1 MVLNKEELF
10 IEDKNNEV
18 YIKSKY
24 IAFQIAGILNKKNER
39 LIDYNLV
46 YEVVKLEVK
55 NEKLIDDVVRAT
67 ISLLEDKYGI
77 LFDFNKN
84 IEKNI

>member
-10 IEDKNNEV
+10 IEDKNNEI
-18 YIKSKY
+18 YIKSEY

-55 NEKLIDDVVRAT
+55 NEELIDDVVRKT

-77 LFDFNKN
+77 LFDVDKN